1 MELWTNY
8 LNQEGIPHR
17 DGILGKKNRTLL
29 WRETHL
35 STLIGFHT
43 HLWETHE
50 PVVTFK
56 SHFAAITLAHEEE
69 MRYFPKD
76 FHSIIAKLRKRSLA
90 TYQPKPKIWLT
101 NKQIQKLHKAV
112 LNLRQEERP
121 LLCTEAEIA
130 AFELAWNMIWDT
142 FLRPK
147 SFLQSTLDDEIR
159 FSPEKSLR
167 WSHRMGHLQ
176 EVTIKVR
183 ERCST
188 RANWKNKFSEGVT
201 VMKWTDSETRRCNL
215 IGTYNAIQNYLLIHE
230 NNARGPI
237 KRAKA
242 TPLLLST
249 FASRL
254 ARLST
259 QVIGFRVT
267 PCILRRSNFD
277 QSGKRMPAETLAMMA
292 RHTSTRT
299 QSVHYL
305 QALTAK
311 ERQKAAASRP
321 IPFQREKSSSRPDS
335 SRFQPQVQFSE
346 SRPPARSQG

>member
-1 MELWTNY
+1 MGLWIEY
-8 LNQEGIPHR
+8 LNQEGIQHE
-17 DGILGKKNRTLL
+17 DGILGRKNRTLL
-29 WRETHL
+29 KKGKYL
-35 STLIGFHT
+35 STLVGFHS
-43 HLWETHE
+43 HLWDNHE
-50 PVVTFK
+50 SVVQFK

-69 MRYFPKD
+69 MKYFPRT
-76 FHSIIAKLRKRSLA
+76 FHTIIAKLRKRSLA
-90 TYQPKPKIWLT
+90 THQHKPKIWLT

-112 LNLRQEERP
+112 LNLRHERRP

-147 SFLQSTLDDEIR
+147 SFLQSTLEDEER

-167 WSHRMGHLQ
+167 WSHRMGHLP

-188 RANWKNKFSEGVT
+188 RASWKKRFSEGVT
-201 VMKWTDSETRRCNL
+201 VMKWADSEIRRCNL
-215 IGTYNAIQNYLLIHE
+215 IGTFNAIKNYLRSHRD
-230 NNARGPI
+230 NAKGPI

-249 FASRL
+249 FSSRL
-254 ARLST
+254 AKLSI
-259 QVIGFRVT
+259 QVIGFKVT

-277 QSGKRMPAETLAMMA
+277 QSGKRMPAELLAMMA

-311 ERQKAAASRP
+311 ERKKAIASRP
-321 IPFQREKSSSRPDS
+321 IPFQRGKSIPRSDS
-335 SRFQPQVQFSE
+335 SRFQSQV
-346 SRPPARSQG
+346 